1 MARVKRGTVSHRRRE
16 SILKKTK
23 GFRWGRKAKVR
34 LAKDALRHAWEYS
47 FRDRKAKKRTFR
59 QDWQRTVSGALGGQ
73 GITYGRLINGLKKHK
88 IELNRKILAQLAK
101 ENPEAFRKIVEQA
114 RAET

>member
-1 MARVKRGTVSHRRRE
+1 MARIKRGVVSHRRRE

-47 FRDRKAKKRTFR
+47 FRDRRAKKRIFR
-59 QDWQRTVSGALGGQ
+59 QGWQRALGSALEGQ
-73 GITYGRLINGLKKHK
+73 GVTYSRPINGLKKHK

-101 ENPEAFRKIVEQA
+101 ENPEAFRQIVEQA
-114 RAET
+114 IAKT

>member
-1 MARVKRGTVSHRRRE
+1 MARIKRGPVSHRRRE

-59 QDWQRTVSGALGGQ
+59 QDWQRTLSGALQGE
-73 GITYGRLINGLKKHK
+73 GITYSRFINALKKHN
-88 IELNRKILAQLAK
+88 IELNRKILSQLVQ
-101 ENPEAFRKIVEQA
+101 ENPEAFRKIVEKA
-114 RAET
+114 TAKP

>member
-1 MARVKRGTVSHRRRE
+1 M
-16 SILKKTK
+16 KKTK

-59 QDWQRTVSGALGGQ
+59 QDWQRTVSGALEEQ
-73 GITYGRLINGLKKHK
+73 GVKYSKLIGGLKKHK
-88 IELNRKILAQLAK
+88 IELNRKILAQLVR
-101 ENPEAFRKIVEQA
+101 ENPEAFRQIVEQA
-114 RAET
+114 RPKT